1 MPEPE
6 PPPARARAQ
15 PLQLLAMRDFRRVWF
30 AGAASSVVRWLDVL
44 AVSVFVLEATGS
56 ALMVA
61 LTLFVRVVP
70 LLLFGAL
77 AGAVA
82 GMVDRRKM
90 LMANFAILG
99 TVYAGLSWLALLGLL
114 KVWQLGFVV
123 FLSGLIWT
131 LEMAIRRTMVAE
143 IGGIHR
149 IASSM
154 GLESSTNNLTRMLG
168 PFLGGFL
175 FELYGMPSTL
185 ALGACLYATA
195 ALSLMGVDYGPP
207 PRPDA
212 RPSVIANLLEGFAFV
227 RASRVVTGTLAVT
240 IVVNLFGFSYLAM
253 VPVIAKQE
261 LGLTPFPTGILMSSE
276 GFGAFLGSLL
286 IAFLARPERARQIYV
301 VGSCIYLGCILL
313 FSLSSLFGLSM
324 VALWFGG
331 FGMSGF
337 AAMQSALIIANS
349 PPEMRN
355 RLMGVLAMCIGMGP
369 MGILVVGLLA
379 DRLGASTGILIT
391 SATGLAAVFV
401 CVLVWPEIR
410 RRAPTP

>member
-6 PPPARARAQ
+6 PPPARPRAQ
-15 PLQLLAMRDFRRVWF
+15 PLQLLAIRDFRRVWF

-44 AVSVFVLEATGS
+44 AVSVYVLEATDS

-77 AGAVA
+77 AGALA

-90 LMANFAILG
+90 LIANFAILG
-99 TVYAGLSWLALLGLL
+99 TVYGVLSWLALIGAL

-149 IASSM
+149 IASTM
-154 GLESSTNNLTRMLG
+154 GLESSTNNLTRMAG
-168 PFLGGFL
+168 PFIGGFL
-175 FELYGMPSTL
+175 FELYGIPSTL

-195 ALSLMGVDYGPP
+195 ALSLLGVDYGAS

-212 RPSVIANLLEGFAFV
+212 RPSVIADLMEGFAFV
-227 RASRVVTGTLAVT
+227 RASRIVTATLAVT
-240 IVVNLFGFSYLAM
+240 IAVNLFGFSYLAM

-313 FSLSSLFGLSM
+313 FSLSSIFGLSM
-324 VALWFGG
+324 VALWIGG

-410 RRAPTP
+410 RRSPTP